1 MGTKSPFLIKIF
13 ILLLNINI
21 KTLNMKAKEIYKD
34 YDKRVQDYMQNVIDC
49 LVQDYKVLPTSWRIS
64 LDLIAMNCDL
74 IFKAKDDINKNG
86 LLRTDELKRTFKNQ
100 NFQILMNA
108 QTAIVKLL
116 STFGL
121 TPVSKSKLKNFNSDN
136 INIDDLIND

>member
-1 MGTKSPFLIKIF
+1 
-13 ILLLNINI
+13 
-21 KTLNMKAKEIYKD
+21 MKAKDIYKN

-49 LVQDYKVLPTSWRIS
+49 LIQDYKNIPSSWRIS
-64 LDLIAMNCDL
+64 LDLIAMNADL
-74 IFKAKDDINKNG
+74 IFKAQDDLNKNG
-86 LLRTDELKRTFKNQ
+86 LLRTDDLKRTFKNQ

-121 TPVSKSKLKNFNSDN
+121 TPMSKSKLKNFNSEEYN
-136 INIDDLIND
+136 IEDLIND

>member
-1 MGTKSPFLIKIF
+1 
-13 ILLLNINI
+13 
-21 KTLNMKAKEIYKD
+21 MKANEIYKD

-49 LVQDYKVLPTSWRIS
+49 LIQDYKVLPTSWRIS

-86 LLRTDELKRTFKNQ
+86 LLRTDDLKRTFKNQ

-136 INIDDLIND
+136 INIEDLIND